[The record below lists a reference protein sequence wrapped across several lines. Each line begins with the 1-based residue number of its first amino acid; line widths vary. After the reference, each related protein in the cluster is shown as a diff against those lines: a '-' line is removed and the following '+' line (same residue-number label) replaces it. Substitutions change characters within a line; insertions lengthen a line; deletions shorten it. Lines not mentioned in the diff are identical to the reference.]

1 MVDFIKDP
9 DCPRAG
15 KHRELE
21 KAEGKKGEEAIQR
34 TIETIRNFTN
44 PFTISDKDRLY
55 SLASGAPVLME
66 VEMDVLQAET
76 VGKRSSNGYRA
87 ESQVIQYQEQSN
99 LAFLHLVKSQRAEE
113 PLDLEELPW
122 DTSRVRLFEF
132 FGVSLVCPY
141 LNKAALLHY
150 ILEDTTPKDLPYPK
164 DALFIQ
170 DGMALIHVLT
180 NLPPTCGE
188 ICLQVEVREL
198 PTIYSNQEETD
209 TGWYSTFILLL
220 PLESL
225 GEDCCATLLG
235 FHVFSGEDCTSAF
248 KGKGK
253 AFSQLG
259 DNWNVKPEVLKQLEQ
274 FTCLIY
280 GESRESSVDAVRA
293 KLLRKMVGS
302 KVDLARLPP
311 CYDALKPHVQRL
323 NHPCTSELMNPF

>member
-1 MVDFIKDP
+1 MVDLIKDP

-87 ESQVIQYQEQSN
+87 ESQVASLTQSKRRSSRPACNKKVTLTSSQGKVIQYQEQSN
-99 LAFLHLVKSQRAEE
+99 LAFLH
-113 PLDLEELPW
+113 LPW

-170 DGMALIHVLT
+170 DGMALLHVLT
-180 NLPPTCGE
+180 NLPPTCAE
-188 ICLQVEVREL
+188 ICLQVLDQMV
-198 PTIYSNQEETD
+198 
-209 TGWYSTFILLL
+209 
-220 PLESL
+220 
-225 GEDCCATLLG
+225 A
-235 FHVFSGEDCTSAF
+235 
-248 KGKGK
+248 KK
-253 AFSQLG
+253 ALF
-259 DNWNVKPEVLKQLEQ
+259 VL
-274 FTCLIY
+274 
-280 GESRESSVDAVRA
+280 D
-293 KLLRKMVGS
+293 
-302 KVDLARLPP
+302 
-311 CYDALKPHVQRL
+311 
-323 NHPCTSELMNPF
+323 